1 MADDRPFVVE
11 SPSRIRLGPEAKW
24 WADQHGMSYTDMAKF
39 LLQQHAEAGR
49 SYEDELRNL
58 PPGTLVETMTPEEQE
73 RLFYAPFE

>member
-1 MADDRPFVVE
+1 
-11 SPSRIRLGPEAKW
+11 
-24 WADQHGMSYTDMAKF
+24 MSYTDMAKF